1 MANNYKFKGI
11 SLATTAQTSLL
22 TAASGRTIIIRSVR
36 ISNKSGNTPDITLF
50 VTDNSAS
57 ATFEYLRTQ
66 SLTSHATLEV
76 ISKPLVLEENDILK
90 GTMSATDAVDIVITY
105 LEIFDEKS
113 SWLNWFIYQMI

>member
-1 MANNYKFKGI
+1 MANNYKVKGI
-11 SLATTAQTSLL
+11 NLATTAQTSLL

-36 ISNKSGNTPDITLF
+36 ISNKTGNTPTITLF
-50 VTDNSAS
+50 VTDSSGS

-66 SLTSHATLEV
+66 SLTSHSTTEV

-90 GTMSATDAVDIVITY
+90 ATMSSTDSVDIIISY

-113 SWLNWFIYQMI
+113 A

>member
-1 MANNYKFKGI
+1 MANNYKVKGI

-22 TAASGRTIIIRSVR
+22 TSASGRTIIIRSVR
-36 ISNKSGNTPDITLF
+36 VSNKTGNTPTITLF
-50 VTDNSAS
+50 VTDSSGS

-66 SLTSHATLEV
+66 SLSANNSTEV

-90 GTMSATDAVDIVITY
+90 ATMSSTDSVDIIISY

-113 SWLNWFIYQMI
+113 A

>member
-1 MANNYKFKGI
+1 MANNYKVKGVN
-11 SLATTAQTSLL
+11 LATTAQTSLL
-22 TAASGRTIIIRSVR
+22 TSAAGRTIIIRSVR

-66 SLTSHATLEV
+66 SLTSHATTEV

-90 GTMSATDAVDIVITY
+90 ATMSATDSVDIIISY

-113 SWLNWFIYQMI
+113 A

>member
-1 MANNYKFKGI
+1 MANNYKFKGV

>member
-1 MANNYKFKGI
+1 MANNYKFKGV

-90 GTMSATDAVDIVITY
+90 GTMSSTDAVDIVITY

-113 SWLNWFIYQMI
+113 S